1 MKAGNGAG
9 RLGRILLILVLA
21 GLIVFLGSRRC
32 LAAELP
38 ESTTEQWESLDQF
51 LKEEAGNLGQDVTFS
66 GLMKEMMDGDSAGV
80 GSWIVEVFRKILF
93 QEIAQGSHMAGQL
106 LALGLIGAV
115 FAGFSDIFSGG
126 QISETGFFL
135 TYLIAFCLMAVS
147 FFDSVKIAG
156 DVLEKQIEFMKILMP
171 SYFLAVAWSGASVTS
186 AAWYELVLFLIAGIQ
201 WLYRNLLL
209 PLVRVY
215 LLLSMAGHM
224 AKEDMLSKMT
234 ELLKSGVEWGTRS
247 LIGIVL
253 GFQLIQGMVLPYA
266 DAAKTAGVEK
276 LLQVIPGIGQAT
288 GAVTKMILGSGV
300 LIKNTMGAVAVV
312 ILILLSLIPLVKLAV
327 LLLLYRAVAAVIQP
341 VADKRLVA
349 CISSVAD
356 GQKLLLSLA
365 FSGLFLFLLTIAL
378 ICAGTNVPYLS

>member
-1 MKAGNGAG
+1 MKAGKCAG
-9 RLGRILLILVLA
+9 RLGQILLILILA

-38 ESTTEQWESLDQF
+38 ENTKEQWASLDQF
-51 LKEEAGNLGQDVTFS
+51 LKEETGELGHDVTFS
-66 GLMKEMMDGDSAGV
+66 GLMREMMDGNLTGAA
-80 GSWIVEVFRKILF
+80 SWIVEAFCEILF
-93 QEIAQGSHMAGQL
+93 REIAQGGHMAGQL

-115 FAGFSDIFSGG
+115 FAGFSNIFSGG

-156 DVLEKQIEFMKILMP
+156 NVLEKQIEFMKVLMP
-171 SYFLAVAWSGASVTS
+171 SYFLAVAWSGAGVAS
-186 AAWYELVLFLIAGIQ
+186 AAWYELVLFLIAVIQ
-201 WLYRNLLL
+201 WLYRKLLL

-247 LIGIVL
+247 PVGIVL
-253 GFQLIQGMVLPYA
+253 GFQMIQGMVLPYA
-266 DAAKTAGVEK
+266 DAVKTAGVEK
-276 LLQVIPGIGQAT
+276 LLQVIPGIGQGT

-300 LIKNTMGAVAVV
+300 LIKNTMGAVAVI
-312 ILILLSLIPLVKLAV
+312 ILILLSLIPLVKLTV
-327 LLLLYRAVAAVIQP
+327 LLILYRAVAAVIQP

-378 ICAGTNVPYLS
+378 ICAGTNVSYLA